1 MKTDSI
7 TGGDHHAMRKLNER
21 EHRLLDLAKER
32 MEYKDQILFIVF
44 AAIKYAFVED
54 LIFFLE
60 DEPNA
65 ASEDVIG
72 YVIGMTHECQAEAE
86 KNSNS

>member
-1 MKTDSI
+1 
-7 TGGDHHAMRKLNER
+7 MRKLNER
-21 EHRLLDLAKER
+21 EQRLIGLAKDK
-32 MEYKDQILFIVF
+32 MEHKDQILFIVF

-60 DEPNA
+60 DEPDA

-72 YVIGMTHECQAEAE
+72 YVLDMTHECQAEAE

>member
-1 MKTDSI
+1 
-7 TGGDHHAMRKLNER
+7 MRKLNKRER
-21 EHRLLDLAKER
+21 RLLDLAKEK

-44 AAIKYAFVED
+44 AAIKYALVED

-60 DEPNA
+60 DEPDA
-65 ASEDVIG
+65 ASEDVID
-72 YVIGMTHECQAEAE
+72 YVIDMTYECQAEAE